1 MSIETHMNDSH
12 SNPAGRTSEQ
22 ELFFDLNEDLEALRR
37 DTNWETKGIARK
49 ILVRYPD
56 FHITLMVMKGGKRI
70 EAHQNA
76 GRISV
81 QTVAGHLRM
90 KVGEQVFDMPQGRL
104 LVLDRGV
111 RHDVEA
117 MEDSAFLLSIAVP
130 QHA

>member
-1 MSIETHMNDSH
+1 MSIETYMNDSH